1 MATIEDISPA
11 VLNKIKEYAFLQY
24 GVTTV
29 TQLKSAIVDERF
41 NEIINDYLG
50 EVMLRILRAKADEAK
65 NYKPTESE
73 IISKLQEKIDAVG
86 HAEE

>member
-1 MATIEDISPA
+1 MVDIQDIPA
-11 VLNKIKEYAFLQY
+11 PVLNKIKEYAFLQY

-29 TQLKSAIVDERF
+29 TQLKAAIVDERF

-65 NYKPTESE
+65 AYEPTEAE
-73 IISKLQEKIDAVG
+73 IIAKLQAKIDSASQ
-86 HAEE
+86 AEK

>member
-1 MATIEDISPA
+1 MTSIEDIPPA

-29 TQLKSAIVDERF
+29 TQLKAKIVDERF

-65 NYKPTESE
+65 AYEPTESE
-73 IISKLQEKIDAVG
+73 IIAKLQAKIDAASQ
-86 HAEE
+86 AEE

>member
-1 MATIEDISPA
+1 MATIEDIPPA

-29 TQLKSAIVDERF
+29 TQLKAKIVDERF

-65 NYKPTESE
+65 AYDPTEAE
-73 IISKLQEKIDAVG
+73 IIAKLQAKIDAAS

>member
-1 MATIEDISPA
+1 MVNIEDIPAA

-29 TQLKSAIVDERF
+29 TQLKAAIVDERF

-50 EVMLRILRAKADEAK
+50 DVMLRILRAKADEAK
-65 NYKPTESE
+65 AYQPTDEE
-73 IISKLQEKIDAVG
+73 IIEKLQAKINAASQAG
-86 HAEE
+86 E